1 MEVAHYS
8 APPMPLRAGHDS
20 AIKWMLIVFGVLT
33 LSFFSLIALGLM
45 IGTTGVVGFFEGALF
60 SMLPVPLYLTLWLW
74 IDRFEPEPNWLL
86 ATAFFWGA
94 VVAAVFAIFGN
105 TFNEIVVAVASSNA
119 EIATNFTTII
129 SAPIVEETLKGA
141 ILLIIVIWRR
151 QDFDGVIDGIVYA
164 GMVGLGF
171 AMTEN
176 IIYYGRAAVQGEVV
190 KVLILRG
197 IMSPFLHP
205 WLTSMTGIGFGV
217 ARETRNRALKFAAP
231 LTGWMMAIILHMIW
245 NWTATHADASNNPA
259 LFFGMYLLFAVPVFI
274 GVGVIIVFSLVR
286 EGRMIRRNLKPE
298 LDDGT
303 LPLDE
308 LRRMGSVTGRLS
320 ASTSSLFTGGFEGW
334 HARRK
339 FMTAA
344 TTLAFH
350 RDRME
355 AGTVARDDKAREQEL
370 HLRHWILFWRRK
382 LRR

>member
-1 MEVAHYS
+1 MELAHPI
-8 APPMPLRAGHDS
+8 AQPAPLRSGHET
-20 AIKWMLIVFGVLT
+20 AIKWLLIVFGMLT
-33 LSFFSLIALGLM
+33 LSFFGVIALGLM
-45 IGTTGVVGFFEGALF
+45 IGTTGYVGFFEGALF

-74 IDRFEPEPNWLL
+74 IDRFEPEPGWLL
-86 ATAFFWGA
+86 ATAFFGGA
-94 VVAAVFAIFGN
+94 VVVAIFAMFGD
-105 TFNEIVVAVASSNA
+105 TFIEVAVAVASSNA
-119 EIATNFTTII
+119 EIATNFTTIV
-129 SAPIVEETLKGA
+129 SAPVVEETLKGA
-141 ILLIIVIWRR
+141 ILLIIFLWRR

-176 IIYYGRAAVQGEVV
+176 ILYYGRAAAKGEVV
-190 KVLILRG
+190 NVIILRG
-197 IMSPFLHP
+197 VLSPFLHP

-231 LTGWMMAIILHMIW
+231 LAGWMCAIILHMIW
-245 NWTATHADASNNPA
+245 NLSATHADASNNPA
-259 LFFGMYLLFAVPVFI
+259 LFFGMYILFAVPVFL
-274 GVGVIIVFSLVR
+274 GVVGIVIYSLMR

-303 LPLDE
+303 LTLDE

-320 ASTSSLFTGGFEGW
+320 ASTKSLLTGGFEGW

-350 RDRME
+350 RDRLE
-355 AGTVARDDKAREQEL
+355 AGTVARDARSREQEL
-370 HLRHWILFWRRK
+370 HLRHWILFWRRR
-382 LRR
+382 LRK